1 MKFSVVTIFPQIIW
15 ANLEFGILGKAI
27 DKEKIEVSTYDP
39 RDYSKSPTKRVD
51 DKPFGGGSGM
61 VMEAG
66 PIIKAVEE
74 AKKKSIDAHVIY
86 LSPQGKLFNQVKAK
100 ELADKSNIILISG
113 RYEGVDQRVVDH
125 IVDEEISIG
134 DYVLSG
140 GEIASLILIDSISR
154 QIEGVVGDFQSVE
167 DDSLYD
173 GLLKHPQYTRP
184 EESEY
189 GVVPKILLS
198 GNHESIRSWKIKKS
212 LENTMMKR
220 PDLLGKANLDKEKK
234 KVLSQIKK
242 DEEKT

>member
-1 MKFSVVTIFPQIIW
+1 MKFSVITIFPQIIN
-15 ANLEFGILGKAI
+15 ANLEFGIVGKAI
-27 DKEKIEVSTYDP
+27 EKGKIKVSTNNP
-39 RDYSKSPTKRVD
+39 RDYSKKLTNRVD

-61 VMEAG
+61 VMEAE

-74 AKKKSIDAHVIY
+74 AKKGSTSAHVIY
-86 LSPQGKLFNQVKAK
+86 LSPQGELFNQEKAK
-100 ELADKSNIILISG
+100 ELASKSNIILISG
-113 RYEGVDQRVVDH
+113 RYEGIDQRVVDH
-125 IVDEEISIG
+125 VVDEEISIG

-184 EESEY
+184 ENSKY

-198 GNHESIRSWKIKKS
+198 GNHESIRSWKLRKSIK
-212 LENTMMKR
+212 NTLKKR
-220 PDLLGKANLDKEKK
+220 PDLLEKANLDIEKK
-234 KVLSQIKK
+234 KILDEIKK

>member
-86 LSPQGKLFNQVKAK
+86 LSPQGKLFNQEKAK
-100 ELADKSNIILISG
+100 ELADRSNIILISG

-212 LENTMMKR
+212 LENTMKKR
-220 PDLLGKANLDKEKK
+220 PDLLEKANLDKEKK
-234 KVLSQIKK
+234 KVLGQIKK

>member
-66 PIIKAVEE
+66 PCLLYTSDAADEAVKE

-86 LSPQGKLFNQVKAK
+86 LSPQGKLFNQEKAK
-100 ELADKSNIILISG
+100 ELADRSNIILISG

-220 PDLLGKANLDKEKK
+220 PDLLAKAN
-234 KVLSQIKK
+234 
-242 DEEKT
+242 

>member
-1 MKFSVVTIFPQIIW
+1 
-15 ANLEFGILGKAI
+15 
-27 DKEKIEVSTYDP
+27 
-39 RDYSKSPTKRVD
+39 
-51 DKPFGGGSGM
+51 
-61 VMEAG
+61 MEAG
-66 PIIKAVEE
+66 PIIKAVKE

-86 LSPQGKLFNQVKAK
+86 LSPQGKLFNQEKAK
-100 ELADKSNIILISG
+100 ELADRSNIILISG

-212 LENTMMKR
+212 LENTMKKR
-220 PDLLGKANLDKEKK
+220 PDLLEKANLDKEKK
-234 KVLSQIKK
+234 KVLGQIKK

>member
-86 LSPQGKLFNQVKAK
+86 LSPQGNLFNQEKAK
-100 ELADKSNIILISG
+100 ELADRSNIILISG

-212 LENTMMKR
+212 LENTMKKR
-220 PDLLGKANLDKEKK
+220 PDLLEKANLDKEKK
-234 KVLSQIKK
+234 KVLGQIKK

>member
-86 LSPQGKLFNQVKAK
+86 LSPQGNLFNQEKAK
-100 ELADKSNIILISG
+100 ELADRSNIILISG

-220 PDLLGKANLDKEKK
+220 PDLLEKANLDKEKK
-234 KVLSQIKK
+234 KVLGQIKK

>member
-39 RDYSKSPTKRVD
+39 RDYSKSPSKRVD

-86 LSPQGKLFNQVKAK
+86 LSPQGKLFNQEKAK
-100 ELADKSNIILISG
+100 ELADRSNIILISG

-212 LENTMMKR
+212 LENTMKKR
-220 PDLLGKANLDKEKK
+220 PDLLEKANLDKEKK
-234 KVLSQIKK
+234 KVLGQIKK

>member
-27 DKEKIEVSTYDP
+27 DKEKIEISTYDP

-86 LSPQGKLFNQVKAK
+86 LSPQGKLFNQEKAK

-212 LENTMMKR
+212 LENTMKKR
-220 PDLLGKANLDKEKK
+220 PDLLEKANLDKEKK
-234 KVLSQIKK
+234 KVLGQIKK

>member
-234 KVLSQIKK
+234 KVLGQIKK

>member
-86 LSPQGKLFNQVKAK
+86 LSPQGKLFNQEKAK
-100 ELADKSNIILISG
+100 ELADRSNIILISG

>member
-86 LSPQGKLFNQVKAK
+86 LSPQGKLFNQEKAK

-140 GEIASLILIDSISR
+140 GEIASMILIDSISR

-212 LENTMMKR
+212 LENTMKKR
-220 PDLLGKANLDKEKK
+220 PDLLEKANLDKEKK
-234 KVLSQIKK
+234 KVLGQIKK

>member
-86 LSPQGKLFNQVKAK
+86 LSPQGKLFNQEKAK

-134 DYVLSG
+134 DYVISG

-167 DDSLYD
+167 DDSLYE

-212 LENTMMKR
+212 LENTMKKR
-220 PDLLGKANLDKEKK
+220 PDLLEKANLDKEKK

>member
-66 PIIKAVEE
+66 PIIKAVKE

-86 LSPQGKLFNQVKAK
+86 LSPQGKLFNQEKAK
-100 ELADKSNIILISG
+100 ELADRSNIILISG

-212 LENTMMKR
+212 LENTMKKR
-220 PDLLGKANLDKEKK
+220 PDLLEKANLDKEKK
-234 KVLSQIKK
+234 KVLGQIKK

>member
-86 LSPQGKLFNQVKAK
+86 LSPQGKLFNQEKAK

-234 KVLSQIKK
+234 KVLGQIKK

>member
-86 LSPQGKLFNQVKAK
+86 LSPQGKLFNQEKAK

-173 GLLKHPQYTRP
+173 GLLKNPQYTRP

-212 LENTMMKR
+212 LENTMKKR
-220 PDLLGKANLDKEKK
+220 PDLLEKANLDKEKK
-234 KVLSQIKK
+234 KVLGQIKK

>member
-86 LSPQGKLFNQVKAK
+86 LSPQGKLFNQEKAK

-220 PDLLGKANLDKEKK
+220 PDLFGKANLDKEKK

>member
-86 LSPQGKLFNQVKAK
+86 LSPQGKLFNQEKAK

>member
-86 LSPQGKLFNQVKAK
+86 LSPQGKLFNQEKAK

-212 LENTMMKR
+212 LESTMKKR
-220 PDLLGKANLDKEKK
+220 PDLLEKANLDKEKK
-234 KVLSQIKK
+234 KVLGQIKK

>member
-74 AKKKSIDAHVIY
+74 VKKKSIDAHVIY
-86 LSPQGKLFNQVKAK
+86 LSPQGKLFNQEKAK
-100 ELADKSNIILISG
+100 ELADRSNIILISG

-212 LENTMMKR
+212 LENTMKKR
-220 PDLLGKANLDKEKK
+220 PDLLEKANLDKEKK
-234 KVLSQIKK
+234 KVLGQIKK

>member
-15 ANLEFGILGKAI
+15 VNLEFGILGKAI
-27 DKEKIEVSTYDP
+27 DKEEIEVSTYDP

-86 LSPQGKLFNQVKAK
+86 LSPQGKLFNQEKAK

-140 GEIASLILIDSISR
+140 GEIASMILIDSISR

-212 LENTMMKR
+212 LENTMKKR
-220 PDLLGKANLDKEKK
+220 PDLLEKANLDKEKK
-234 KVLSQIKK
+234 KVLGQIKK

>member
-66 PIIKAVEE
+66 PIIKAVKE

-86 LSPQGKLFNQVKAK
+86 LSPQGKLFNQEKAK

-212 LENTMMKR
+212 LENTMKKR
-220 PDLLGKANLDKEKK
+220 PDLLEKANLDKEKK

>member
-86 LSPQGKLFNQVKAK
+86 LSPQGKLFNQEKAK
-100 ELADKSNIILISG
+100 ELADRSNIILISG

-220 PDLLGKANLDKEKK
+220 PDLLEKANLDKEKK
-234 KVLSQIKK
+234 KVLGQIKK

>member
-66 PIIKAVEE
+66 PIIKAVKE

-86 LSPQGKLFNQVKAK
+86 LSPQGKLFNQEKAK

-212 LENTMMKR
+212 LENTMKKR
-220 PDLLGKANLDKEKK
+220 PDLLEKANLDKEKK
-234 KVLSQIKK
+234 KVLGQIKK

>member
-1 MKFSVVTIFPQIIW
+1 MKFSIVTIFPQIIW

-27 DKEKIEVSTYDP
+27 EKEKIEVSTYDP

-86 LSPQGKLFNQVKAK
+86 LSPQGKLFNQEKAK
-100 ELADKSNIILISG
+100 ELADRSNIILISG

-173 GLLKHPQYTRP
+173 GLLKYPQYTRP

-220 PDLLGKANLDKEKK
+220 PDLLEKANLDKEKK
-234 KVLSQIKK
+234 KVLGQIKK

>member
-86 LSPQGKLFNQVKAK
+86 LSPQGKLFNQEKAK

-134 DYVLSG
+134 DYVISG

-212 LENTMMKR
+212 LENTMKKR
-220 PDLLGKANLDKEKK
+220 PDLLEKANLDKEKK
-234 KVLSQIKK
+234 KVLGQIKK

>member
-74 AKKKSIDAHVIY
+74 VKKKSIDAHVIY
-86 LSPQGKLFNQVKAK
+86 LSPQGKLFNQEKAK

-220 PDLLGKANLDKEKK
+220 PDLLEKANLDKEKK
-234 KVLSQIKK
+234 KVLGQIKK

>member
-66 PIIKAVEE
+66 PIINAVEE

-86 LSPQGKLFNQVKAK
+86 LSPQGKLFNQEKAK

-212 LENTMMKR
+212 LENTMKKR
-220 PDLLGKANLDKEKK
+220 PDLLEKANLDKEKK
-234 KVLSQIKK
+234 KVLGQIKK

>member
-39 RDYSKSPTKRVD
+39 RDYSKSPSKRVD

-86 LSPQGKLFNQVKAK
+86 LSPQGKLFNQEKAK
-100 ELADKSNIILISG
+100 ELADRSNIILISG

-220 PDLLGKANLDKEKK
+220 PDLLEKANLDKEKK
-234 KVLSQIKK
+234 KVLGQIKK

>member
-39 RDYSKSPTKRVD
+39 RDYSKNPTKRVD

-86 LSPQGKLFNQVKAK
+86 LSPQGKLFNQEKAK

-212 LENTMMKR
+212 LENTMKKR
-220 PDLLGKANLDKEKK
+220 PDLLEKANLDKEKK
-234 KVLSQIKK
+234 KVLGQIKK

>member
-1 MKFSVVTIFPQIIW
+1 MKFSVVTIFPRIIW

-39 RDYSKSPTKRVD
+39 RDYSNSPTKRVD

-86 LSPQGKLFNQVKAK
+86 LSPQGKLFNQEKAK

-212 LENTMMKR
+212 LENTMKKR
-220 PDLLGKANLDKEKK
+220 PDLLEKANLDKEKK
-234 KVLSQIKK
+234 KVLGQIKK

>member
-66 PIIKAVEE
+66 PIINAVEE
-74 AKKKSIDAHVIY
+74 VKKKSIDAHVIY
-86 LSPQGKLFNQVKAK
+86 LSPQGKLFNQEKAK

-212 LENTMMKR
+212 LENTMKKR
-220 PDLLGKANLDKEKK
+220 PDLLEKANLDKEKK
-234 KVLSQIKK
+234 KVLGQIKK

>member
-61 VMEAG
+61 VMEAS

-86 LSPQGKLFNQVKAK
+86 LSPQGKLFNQEKAK
-100 ELADKSNIILISG
+100 ELADRSNIILISG

-212 LENTMMKR
+212 LENTMKKR
-220 PDLLGKANLDKEKK
+220 PDLLEKANLDKEKK
-234 KVLSQIKK
+234 KVLGQIKK

>member
-66 PIIKAVEE
+66 PMIKAVEE

-86 LSPQGKLFNQVKAK
+86 LSPQGKLFNQEKAK

-220 PDLLGKANLDKEKK
+220 PDLLEKANLDKEKK
-234 KVLSQIKK
+234 KVLGQIKK

>member
-74 AKKKSIDAHVIY
+74 VKKKSIHAHVIY
-86 LSPQGKLFNQVKAK
+86 LSPQGKLFNQEKAK

-140 GEIASLILIDSISR
+140 GEIASLILIDTISR

-220 PDLLGKANLDKEKK
+220 PDLLEKANLDKEKK
-234 KVLSQIKK
+234 KVLGQIKK

>member
-1 MKFSVVTIFPQIIW
+1 MKFSVVTIFPQIIKT
-15 ANLEFGILGKAI
+15 NLEFGILGKAI
-27 DKEKIEVSTYDP
+27 QQGKIKVSTHDP
-39 RDYSKSPTKRVD
+39 RDYSKNQTKRVD

-61 VMEAG
+61 VMEAE
-66 PIIKAVEE
+66 PIIKAVEN
-74 AKKKSIDAHVIY
+74 AKKQSNNSHVIY
-86 LSPQGKLFNQVKAK
+86 LSPQGQLFNQEKAK
-100 ELADKSNIILISG
+100 ELSNKSDIILISG
-113 RYEGVDQRVVDH
+113 RYEGIDQRVVDH

-134 DYVLSG
+134 DYVISG

-189 GVVPKILLS
+189 GIVPKTLLS
-198 GNHESIRSWKIKKS
+198 GNHKSIRSWKLRKS
-212 LENTMMKR
+212 ISNTLTKR
-220 PDLLGKANLDKEKK
+220 PDLLEKANLDMEKK
-234 KVLSQIKK
+234 KILEEIKK

>member
-66 PIIKAVEE
+66 PIIKAVKE

-86 LSPQGKLFNQVKAK
+86 LSPQGKLFNQEKAK
-100 ELADKSNIILISG
+100 ELADRSNIILISG

-234 KVLSQIKK
+234 KVLGQIKK